1 MASKFIC
8 ECGYQVR
15 TNSFEGHGIY
25 SLITDNDI
33 DTLKEPIMEKDL
45 SDLWFNSQRMVECK
59 GCGAFYLLDKE
70 TNNYVAYK
78 KLDD

>member
-8 ECGYQVR
+8 NCGYQVR

-33 DTLKEPIMEKDL
+33 DTLKEPITEKDL
-45 SDLWFNSQRMVECK
+45 SDLWFNSHRMVECK
-59 GCGAFYLLDKE
+59 ACGTFYLWDKE
-70 TNNYVAYK
+70 TKKYIAYK
-78 KLDD
+78 KVND